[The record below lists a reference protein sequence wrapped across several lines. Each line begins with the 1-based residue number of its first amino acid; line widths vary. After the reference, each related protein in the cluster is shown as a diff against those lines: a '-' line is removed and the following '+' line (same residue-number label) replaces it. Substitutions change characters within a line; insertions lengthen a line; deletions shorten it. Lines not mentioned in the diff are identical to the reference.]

1 MVPEFFSKCITSRYP
16 FLSYTLS
23 QVPHLT
29 TKEVC
34 KAIPKEIC
42 VMKLVNPHPV
52 KKPIQLKWCTKRK
65 PEPQLQSYAPPA
77 GGYGAPPPPP
87 PPPYAPPPSSYLP
100 ARHGNS
106 TWISA

>member
-1 MVPEFFSKCITSRYP
+1 M
-16 FLSYTLS
+16 
-23 QVPHLT
+23 PHLT

-65 PEPQLQSYAPPA
+65 PEPQLASYGAPPP

-87 PPPYAPPPSSYLP
+87 SYSAAPAPSSYLP
-100 ARHGNS
+100 ARQHNS
-106 TWISA
+106 DTA

>member
-1 MVPEFFSKCITSRYP
+1 MPILNWS
-16 FLSYTLS
+16 LA

-100 ARHGNS
+100 TRNANS